1 MPTRSLPLRPWAP
14 AAGAFGRHAIHGLLL
29 ALLLGAAASIPAFRT
44 ADNLANVLTQAAAL
58 GMVAIGQT
66 FVIVGGLI
74 DLSVGQ
80 LLGLTVVLICALMD
94 GHSERT
100 FAALVLAAGLG
111 GGIGLVNG
119 WLLNLLRI
127 HPLILTFGSLSILQG
142 AIFAYTDASVGAA
155 SPEVAWLANGRIG
168 GVPAALVV
176 LVVAA
181 VGGHWILTRT
191 RFGQHLRA
199 VGGHAENARR
209 AGVDVARVK
218 RAAFM
223 LSGLGA
229 GLGAVLVAGRIGS
242 GYPNAGSGFEL
253 DAIVAVVLGGT
264 SLAGG
269 RGSIAGTIAAVL
281 LLAVASNVLNLLEV
295 SSFVQMLAKGSI
307 VVVAVLVGQRPSG
320 SRA

>member
-1 MPTRSLPLRPWAP
+1 M
-14 AAGAFGRHAIHGLLL
+14 
-29 ALLLGAAASIPAFRT
+29 
-44 ADNLANVLTQAAAL
+44 LTQAAAL
-58 GMVAIGQT
+58 GLVAIGQT

-100 FAALVLAAGLG
+100 LAALLLAASIG

-127 HPLILTFGSLSILQG
+127 HPLILTFGSLSVLQG

-155 SPEVAWLANGRIG
+155 SAEVVWLANGRVG
-168 GVPAALVV
+168 GVPVALVV

-181 VGGHWILTRT
+181 VGGHLILTRT

-209 AGVDVARVK
+209 AGVDVARIK

-242 GYPNAGSGFEL
+242 GYPNAGHGFEL

-264 SLAGG
+264 ALAGG
-269 RGSIAGTIAAVL
+269 RGSVHGNDRRGAA
-281 LLAVASNVLNLLEV
+281 A
-295 SSFVQMLAKGSI
+295 
-307 VVVAVLVGQRPSG
+307 R
-320 SRA
+320 RWRRTC